1 MRRQKDFKPIMTTW
15 VQLCIV
21 SSLHIH
27 LTLCIDRYIVL
38 EPPRLR
44 LHNIRII
51 TFTPA
56 IFNETVTLFLQ
67 TNIFLIWF
75 MYYSINI
82 ADCYNIS
89 RIRKSP
95 VWIWKLFIKSINF
108 VWTFGTRNTF
118 KSFWWSSDWL
128 IGSSLNFDDTC
139 LLYAKVWWSATEK
152 VSSWDSLLVY
162 PSKILL

>member
-1 MRRQKDFKPIMTTW
+1 MRRGKDFKHIMTTW

-51 TFTPA
+51 TFTLA
-56 IFNETVTLFLQ
+56 IFNETVTTFLQ
-67 TNIFLIWF
+67 TNIFLIWS

-82 ADCYNIS
+82 AESKRVQCE
-89 RIRKSP
+89 
-95 VWIWKLFIKSINF
+95 FGNF
-108 VWTFGTRNTF
+108 
-118 KSFWWSSDWL
+118 S
-128 IGSSLNFDDTC
+128 
-139 LLYAKVWWSATEK
+139 
-152 VSSWDSLLVY
+152 
-162 PSKILL
+162 

>member
-1 MRRQKDFKPIMTTW
+1 MRNDKDFKPIMTTW
-15 VQLCIV
+15 MQLCIV

-56 IFNETVTLFLQ
+56 IFKETVTTFLQ

-75 MYYSINI
+75 IYYSINI
-82 ADCYNIS
+82 ADCCNNS
-89 RIRKSP
+89 RIRKST
-95 VWIWKLFIKSINF
+95 V
-108 VWTFGTRNTF
+108 
-118 KSFWWSSDWL
+118 
-128 IGSSLNFDDTC
+128 
-139 LLYAKVWWSATEK
+139 
-152 VSSWDSLLVY
+152 
-162 PSKILL
+162 